1 MLGFRV
7 HARPGRWPYQQHC
20 SMHSACCCCVTSLQL
35 THIFLAHGSKQLIP
49 NLPRLLQIGDMGY
62 LRFYL
67 APKIEDEDMEGEDEA
82 P

>member
-1 MLGFRV
+1 V
-7 HARPGRWPYQQHC
+7 EYAIQ
-20 SMHSACCCCVTSLQL
+20 
-35 THIFLAHGSKQLIP
+35 
-49 NLPRLLQIGDMGY
+49 DMGF

>member
-1 MLGFRV
+1 VACSRRQPRFG
-7 HARPGRWPYQQHC
+7 APGGG
-20 SMHSACCCCVTSLQL
+20 SGDFLCVTRRAQSLTRPCRHPTPPPPPPQVEYA
-35 THIFLAHGSKQLIP
+35 IQ
-49 NLPRLLQIGDMGY
+49 DMGY